1 MIVCQN
7 RFFKCSWESPY
18 CWALLLHCFLILTCK
33 HVWSGWQLVWMLW
46 CLYFSRQQSGVS
58 REKAGGHDQTRGAV
72 YGSVTTERWAS
83 LWGKTHRTSLHKD
96 WLPVACC
103 LSPNSFLLRK
113 PSFSLCINAF
123 SSLFLYSAPAALI
136 LWRLFTTYVQ
146 RSLQSRRQRIN
157 LCLSSGLLALHVAP
171 EGIAWSFQSSLVI
184 IYRLA
189 VHLLHHVAITAVS
202 KWQLTRPVP
211 AHSSGAGKQ
220 RPRPICTGPAPANA
234 PTSTFKTYKI
244 EGNWSILGA
253 QASLTE
259 MWSFC

>member
-1 MIVCQN
+1 
-7 RFFKCSWESPY
+7 
-18 CWALLLHCFLILTCK
+18 
-33 HVWSGWQLVWMLW
+33 MLW

-58 REKAGGHDQTRGAV
+58 REKSGGHDQTRRAV
-72 YGSVTTERWAS
+72 YGSVTTERRAS

-103 LSPNSFLLRK
+103 LNPNSFLPRK

-171 EGIAWSFQSSLVI
+171 EGIAWSFQSRIVI

-202 KWQLTRPVP
+202 EWQLTRPMP
-211 AHSSGAGKQ
+211 AHSSGTGK
-220 RPRPICTGPAPANA
+220 TT
-234 PTSTFKTYKI
+234 PTAH
-244 EGNWSILGA
+244 LHR
-253 QASLTE
+253 ASAR
-259 MWSFC
+259 